1 MGMTM
6 NRGCLEVIRMK
17 KRKLK
22 VAFVDDKGQVYSLD
36 MATPEEINNAIIELS
51 KEIDEKRK

>member
-1 MGMTM
+1 
-6 NRGCLEVIRMK
+6 MK